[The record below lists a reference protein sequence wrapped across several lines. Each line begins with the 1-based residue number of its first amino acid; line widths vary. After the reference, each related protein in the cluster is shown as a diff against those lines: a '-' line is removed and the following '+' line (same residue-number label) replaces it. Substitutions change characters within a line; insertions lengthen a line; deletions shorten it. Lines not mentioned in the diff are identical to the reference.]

1 MRKSYSI
8 SVWLGILLLLA
19 SGCGQDGS
27 KFKIDYEKYAL
38 GNGLEVI
45 LHKDRSDPIVSV
57 AILYHVGSN
66 REIEGRT
73 GFAHL
78 FEHILFQESQHVDQ
92 DQFFKRRASFSLWI
106 TSATR
111 QS

>member
-8 SVWLGILLLLA
+8 SVWLEILLLLA

-27 KFKIDYEKYAL
+27 KFRIDYEKYAL

-78 FEHILFQESQHVDQ
+78 KTGPAISKSCQIMHWRWFCGWNRTEWGGF
-92 DQFFKRRASFSLWI
+92 
-106 TSATR
+106 
-111 QS
+111 